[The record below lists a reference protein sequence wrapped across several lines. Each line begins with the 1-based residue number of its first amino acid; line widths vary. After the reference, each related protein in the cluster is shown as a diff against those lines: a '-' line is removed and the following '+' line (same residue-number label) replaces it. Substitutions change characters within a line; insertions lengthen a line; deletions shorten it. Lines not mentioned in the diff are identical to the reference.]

1 MNAVFRLG
9 KTGLFRKNGQ
19 IQEEDMDRLTKE
31 FKALVL
37 DIPPE
42 CREHVH
48 LPAGLSKMN
57 LRQVADFALIQS
69 FDAFMRYVEHPDTQ
83 DLALRWSAVLTRLL
97 VVAHRIR
104 SAAYASGLG
113 EGAMSEALPVRE

>member
-1 MNAVFRLG
+1 M
-9 KTGLFRKNGQ
+9 
-19 IQEEDMDRLTKE
+19 EHLTTE
-31 FKALVL
+31 FKTLVL

-57 LRQVADFALIQS
+57 LRQVADFALVQS

-104 SAAYASGLG
+104 NAAYASDLG
-113 EGAMSEALPVRE
+113 EEATPESLPVREWGGLFSEAEGEDMKVRRAG